1 MEGILKL
8 KKREG
13 FERPVYDMRKNRR
26 VKGETK
32 IITPSDIVIVEGP
45 LILWHE
51 GVRNQLDLKVFID
64 VDRDVSFSRR
74 IMSKLE
80 SHALNIESNLDKFID
95 KYLTM
100 VKPAFEKY
108 VEPSK
113 RHADIIIPNY
123 GFEADTHS
131 INEESKFC
139 RP

>member
-1 MEGILKL
+1 M
-8 KKREG
+8 
-13 FERPVYDMRKNRR
+13 
-26 VKGETK
+26 
-32 IITPSDIVIVEGP
+32 ITPSDIVIIEGP

-51 GVRNQLDLKVFID
+51 GVRKELDLKVFID
-64 VDRDVSFSRR
+64 ADRDVSLSRR

-80 SHALNIESNLDKFID
+80 SHALSDGINLEKFID

-123 GFEADTHS
+123 GFEADTHA
-131 INEESKFC
+131 INVESKWGFMTVDLNINSTAVDLIL
-139 RP
+139 RKLYSYFGHDEL